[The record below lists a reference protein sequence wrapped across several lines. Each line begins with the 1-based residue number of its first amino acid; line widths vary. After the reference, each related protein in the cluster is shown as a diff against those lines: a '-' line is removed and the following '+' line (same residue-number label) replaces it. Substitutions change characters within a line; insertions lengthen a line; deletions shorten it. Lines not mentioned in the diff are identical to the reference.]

1 MKAVIMAGGE
11 GTRLRPLTC
20 TVPKPMVP
28 VANKPMMEHI
38 IELLVRYEF
47 RDIAVTLQYMPEIIR
62 EYFSDGST
70 FNARIRYYVE
80 DKPLGTAGSVK
91 NAESFLDDTFIVI
104 SGDALT
110 DINLEEAVAFHK
122 SKNAMATLVLKRVD
136 VPLEYGVVVTD
147 NEGRIIRF
155 LEKPGWSQVFS
166 ETVNTGIYILSPE
179 IFKYIRGDKPFD
191 FSRDLFPILLNE
203 NKPLYGY
210 ETHDYWCD
218 VGDVGAYIKANMDI
232 MNGNVKLNIP
242 AKELG
247 RGIWVGKDTVIDNGV
262 KITAPCIIGS
272 GCRIKEGSELGGFTV
287 IGDNNVISSFC
298 GIKRS
303 IIWKNCTINENVQL
317 RGSVICNNVHLK
329 KDVNAFEQSVVADH
343 SIIGENAVISPNI
356 KIWPDKL
363 IEEGTTVSSNI
374 VWGSKSN
381 RQIFGNRGI
390 CGEIN
395 TDITP
400 EFAARVGAAFGAISG
415 RGASVGISCDN
426 SNASVMIK
434 NALISGLISA
444 GSNVADFKTLI
455 LPSARHAV
463 RFFKLDCGIHVSTCT
478 GKDSRITIDFLA
490 GKGNNIDRSTER
502 KIEIAYMRDDFNR
515 CEGDCLKK
523 VREVNGFTDIYKQ
536 NILNSIKIDK
546 LPYKIGVA
554 VPSDFVL
561 EIVKSIF
568 SQLGCEVVQ
577 ISEKSDKGIHER
589 LDVKEFCKAVV
600 RSRFDL
606 GVSIEES
613 CEKMMLVDEK
623 GRIVTDDMFIALI
636 SIVLFKTIKGGT
648 MIVPISASQ
657 VVEKIADM
665 YQGKVIRTKAS
676 HRDVMGR
683 LLGREASAG
692 LLEQFTMH
700 FDSIA
705 GLMKIMEFIRLNQL
719 KMSDLIDMIPKIHM
733 HKQQVECRWDAKGKV
748 IRKLIQEHSSG
759 RIETLDGVK
768 MYHDKGWVLVLPDGE
783 KPVCSVMSEGINTEF
798 AEELTNIYV
807 RKVREI
813 SRG

>member
-38 IELLVRYEF
+38 VELLLKHDF
-47 RDIAVTLQYMPEIIR
+47 WDIAVTLQYMPEIIK
-62 EYFSDGST
+62 EYFSDGSS
-70 FNARIRYYVE
+70 FNAKIRYYVE
-80 DKPLGTAGSVK
+80 EKPLGTAGSVK
-91 NAESFLDDTFIVI
+91 NAEDFLDDTFLVI

-122 SKNAMATLVLKRVD
+122 RKKAMATLVLKRVD
-136 VPLEYGVVVTD
+136 IPLEYGVVVTD

-179 IFKYIRGDKPFD
+179 IFKYIKGDKPFD
-191 FSRDLFPILLNE
+191 FSKDLFPILLKE
-203 NKPLYGY
+203 NKPLYGF

-218 VGDVGAYIKANMDI
+218 VGDVRAYIKANEDI
-232 MNGNVKLNIP
+232 MNGNVRLNIP
-242 AKELG
+242 AKKLG
-247 RGIWVGKDTVIDNGV
+247 RGIWVGDDTIIDNGV
-262 KITAPCIIGS
+262 NITAPCIIGS
-272 GCRIKEGSELGGFTV
+272 DCRIKDGTEIGAFTV
-287 IGDNNVISSFC
+287 IGDNNVISPFC

-317 RGSVICNNVHLK
+317 RGSVICNHVHLK
-329 KDVNAFEQSVVADH
+329 KDVYTFEQSVVADH
-343 SIIGENAVISPNI
+343 SIIGERAVVKPNV

-363 IEEGTTVSSNI
+363 IEEGTQVSTNV

-381 RQIFGNRGI
+381 SRIFGNRGI

-400 EFAARVGAAFGAISG
+400 EFAARLGAAYGAING
-415 RGASVGISCDN
+415 HKGSVGISCDN
-426 SNASVMIK
+426 SAASLMIK
-434 NALISGLISA
+434 NALISGLISS
-444 GSNVADFKTLI
+444 GSNVTDLKNLI
-455 LPSARHAV
+455 LPAARYAI
-463 RFFKLDCGIHVSTCT
+463 RFFKLSCGLHVSTCA

-490 GKGNNIDRSTER
+490 GNGNNIDRATER
-502 KIEIAYMRDDFNR
+502 KIENAYLRDDFNR

-523 VREVNGFTDIYKQ
+523 IKEVREFTEIYRQ
-536 NILNSIKIDK
+536 NIRNSIKIDM
-546 LPYKIGVA
+546 LPYRIVVSA
-554 VPSDFVL
+554 PSLFVF
-561 EIVKSIF
+561 EIVKDIL
-568 SQLGCEVVQ
+568 SQVGCEAVLV
-577 ISEKSDKGIHER
+577 SDKSDGGSDKS
-589 LDVKEFCKAVV
+589 LDVREFCKTVV
-600 RSRFDL
+600 RGRFDL

-613 CEKMMLVDEK
+613 CEKMMIVDEK

-648 MIVPISASQ
+648 MVVPISASN
-657 VVEKIADM
+657 VIEKIADK
-665 YQGKVIRTKAS
+665 YKGRVIRTKAS
-676 HRDVMGR
+676 QRDIR
-683 LLGREASAG
+683 DELLGREASAE
-692 LLEQFTMH
+692 LLEQFTMN

-705 GLMKIMEFIRLNQL
+705 GLVKLMEFMAANEL
-719 KMSDLIDMIPKIHM
+719 KMSSLIDMIPKIHM
-733 HKQQVECRWDAKGKV
+733 HKQQVECDWDAKGKV
-748 IRKLIQEHSSG
+748 IRKLIQEHSTG

-768 MYHDKGWVLVLPDGE
+768 MYHDSGWVLVLPDGE
-783 KPVCSVMSEGINTEF
+783 KPVCNVTGEGISTEF